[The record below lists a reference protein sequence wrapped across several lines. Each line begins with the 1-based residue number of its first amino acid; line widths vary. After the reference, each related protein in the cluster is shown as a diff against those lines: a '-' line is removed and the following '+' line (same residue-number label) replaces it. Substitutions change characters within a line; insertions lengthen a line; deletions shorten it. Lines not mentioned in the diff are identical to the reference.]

1 MKQLNHG
8 MMIDNVVFPIKK
20 RMTKI
25 CLATLVAVGM
35 AVLSVGCSQN
45 QTVISQTV
53 TSSDPSRWSKDPKEI
68 ARSRTAIA
76 AQFIRDHKLDDAK
89 RQLEQALKS
98 DPRSPQ
104 AHDMMGVLLQQEG
117 SALNLQKAE
126 AYFKKAI
133 ELDPNFT
140 QAHNNYG
147 VYLSQVKR
155 YPEAIAQFEIA
166 GSTLGYEGRADAL
179 ENLGRTYLQVNNTA
193 KAKEAFSKALDTN
206 RYSVIAR
213 SEMIEIFIK
222 EGQTLNARK
231 LHGDLMTI
239 LGDKYLDP
247 RTLQQ
252 GARLAKLTGSNSELQ
267 KFSQQLF
274 DKFPTSPEAKQL
286 KQWLRTPNA
295 VWK

>member
-8 MMIDNVVFPIKK
+8 LMLDNDDFGLKKWKKNVLASLVV
-20 RMTKI
+20 
-25 CLATLVAVGM
+25 LGM
-35 AVLSVGCSQN
+35 SVIVMGCSQ
-45 QTVISQTV
+45 SQTISSQTI
-53 TSSDPSRWSKDPKEI
+53 TSSDPSRWIKDPKEI

-76 AQFIRDHKLDDAK
+76 AQFIREHRLDDAK

-98 DPRSPQ
+98 DPNSPQ

-117 SALNLQKAE
+117 SALNLQKAQ
-126 AYFKKAI
+126 AYFKKAL
-133 ELDPNFT
+133 ELDPDFT

-147 VYLSQVKR
+147 VYLAKVKR
-155 YPEAIAQFEIA
+155 YSEAIAQFEIA

-179 ENLGRTYLQVNNTA
+179 ENLGRMYLQVNDTA
-193 KAKEAFSKALDTN
+193 KAKEAFGKALDAN

-213 SEMIEIFIK
+213 SEMIDIFINEK
-222 EGQTLNARK
+222 QTLNAKK
-231 LHGDLMTI
+231 LHADLMTI
-239 LGDKYLDP
+239 LGEEYLDP

-252 GARLAKLTGSNSELQ
+252 GARLAKLTGNNTELQ
-267 KFSQQLF
+267 KFSQQLL
-274 DKFPTSPEAKQL
+274 DKFPTSSEAKQL